1 MGNIVTDILKIEAD
15 AQKRLSDAEQE
26 GVRILT
32 DAKIQRDNI
41 INLKIQEV
49 QKKIDKF
56 NQDEKNKAEKRMQEI
71 EQQGMKEISDI
82 DNIYSQNHLKWE
94 ENIFNE
100 IINS

>member
-71 EQQGMKEISDI
+71 EQQGMKEISNI

>member
-1 MGNIVTDILKIEAD
+1 M
-15 AQKRLSDAEQE
+15 
-26 GVRILT
+26 T

-71 EQQGMKEISDI
+71 EHQGMKEISDI

>member
-32 DAKIQRDNI
+32 DAKIQRDDI
-41 INLKIQEV
+41 INSKIQEV
-49 QKKIDKF
+49 QKKIDQL

>member
-71 EQQGMKEISDI
+71 EHQGMKEISDI